1 MPKNKLLFLSSAFL
15 LLLMI
20 IVLAEETQTAE
31 TIETQTTEAAPTAT
45 AGVSP
50 DNTILW
56 RLEVFFEDALVGISY
71 NREEK
76 VAKALKHATER
87 LAEVEKMLRWKKTAA
102 AEKARNKH
110 EATLEKVQI
119 YLEKLE
125 YKDKAKELEKEY
137 DTEEV
142 VKSSEEQSKAWKKI
156 IETNA
161 ELDEEQQTIAEQL
174 FEKAEEAQ
182 AQFHATLEKKK
193 EETKLAIKANGVS
206 ETELE
211 TLERAI
217 KDKIKNA
224 LKEQQDEKGENV
236 EEVLE
241 TEEIITEEN
250 EPKKNQ
256 TESNASNTLEEK
268 TETQKATGEK
278 TTGETTIIEDTS
290 SQSWIKV
297 EGDLTPDQMQN
308 VLQIYEELRQEDTE
322 AEIEII
328 VSEASAGIWKIEKE
342 VDGRLT
348 KKQEEYVE
356 TLLASLSENAHYMQI
371 KIKYTSEDATGNVF
385 EGEADNGI
393 ATTVVIG

>member
-1 MPKNKLLFLSSAFL
+1 
-15 LLLMI
+15 MI

-102 AEKARNKH
+102 AEKAKNKH

-137 DTEEV
+137 DIEEV
-142 VKSSEEQSKAWKKI
+142 VKSSEEQSQSWKKI

-224 LKEQQDEKGENV
+224 LKEQQEEKGENV
-236 EEVLE
+236 EEVQDI
-241 TEEIITEEN
+241 EEIITEE
-250 EPKKNQ
+250 KK
-256 TESNASNTLEEK
+256 
-268 TETQKATGEK
+268 ETQKATEEK

-371 KIKYTSEDATGNVF
+371 KIKYTSEDATSNVF
-385 EGEADNGI
+385 EGEADNGMS
-393 ATTVVIG
+393 TTVVIG